1 MGEPKALLRLEASG
15 PTLLE
20 IMVGCLDVVA
30 DEVLLVGSPGWEL
43 PSPLTNWPIVRDRG
57 ISAADGVVAALAGA
71 RHRFCFVTA
80 CDMPFLDPGVLD
92 GMRRLAIRDGRGV
105 MVADAHGPHP
115 LLAIYDREMLPAL
128 EAAMAAGERSL
139 AGLAS
144 IAGVATLDLTADD
157 RTERERWSA
166 FNINTTA
173 DLARARAR
181 LPAG

>member
-1 MGEPKALLRLEASG
+1 
-15 PTLLE
+15 
-20 IMVGCLDVVA
+20 
-30 DEVLLVGSPGWEL
+30 
-43 PSPLTNWPIVRDRG
+43 
-57 ISAADGVVAALAGA
+57 
-71 RHRFCFVTA
+71 
-80 CDMPFLDPGVLD
+80 
-92 GMRRLAIRDGRGV
+92 
-105 MVADAHGPHP
+105 
-115 LLAIYDREMLPAL
+115 MLPAL